1 MFVDNIAVCN
11 SKESNFIKAFS
22 KQYITEETT
31 LQTAIPATGSNPNCI
46 FAISHQY
53 PLGGE
58 YVLIDFKF
66 VLKLKNIIKYV
77 WYLSKL
83 SHFNINRS
91 FKYKHKVC
99 VIGGAIGLVF
109 V

>member
-31 LQTAIPATGSNPNCI
+31 LQTAIQATGSNQNCI

-58 YVLIDFKF
+58 YALMDFKF
-66 VLKLKNIIKYV
+66 TFKLKNVIKYFS
-77 WYLSKL
+77 YFSKS
-83 SHFNINRS
+83 SHFN
-91 FKYKHKVC
+91 
-99 VIGGAIGLVF
+99 
-109 V
+109 